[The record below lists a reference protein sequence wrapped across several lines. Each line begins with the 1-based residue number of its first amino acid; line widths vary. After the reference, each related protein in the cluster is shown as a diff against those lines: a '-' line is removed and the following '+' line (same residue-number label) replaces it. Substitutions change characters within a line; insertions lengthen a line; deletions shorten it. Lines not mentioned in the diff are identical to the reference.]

1 MSPVSNI
8 SSIEHLSW
16 QPSPIPLMM
25 FLLAV
30 PACHE
35 AEMLTANKYF
45 ISNLWSRQKCQHLAK
60 LKKKNLRSETN
71 KHSTYC
77 VHGCCRWQLPLH
89 LGRGGPADPQVHW
102 CQRAGAEG
110 RVGARKQD
118 YNELFRQEM
127 ALHETKY
134 LSVYIQISTA
144 LPI

>member
-1 MSPVSNI
+1 MKQTNT
-8 SSIEHLSW
+8 
-16 QPSPIPLMM
+16 QPT
-25 FLLAV
+25 V
-30 PACHE
+30 Y
-35 AEMLTANKYF
+35 TAAADGNSLY
-45 ISNLWSRQKCQHLAK
+45 IW
-60 LKKKNLRSETN
+60 
-71 KHSTYC
+71 
-77 VHGCCRWQLPLH
+77 G
-89 LGRGGPADPQVHW
+89 GGGPADPQVHW

>member
-8 SSIEHLSW
+8 SSIKHLSW
-16 QPSPIPLMM
+16 QPSPIPLIT
-25 FLLAV
+25 FLLADPV
-30 PACHE
+30 CCE
-35 AEMLTANKYF
+35 AETLRANKHF
-45 ISNLWSRQKCQHLAK
+45 ISNLWSKQKCQHLPQY
-60 LKKKNLRSETN
+60 KNLSSETN
-71 KHSTYC
+71 KHLTYC

-118 YNELFRQEM
+118 YTKLFRQEI